1 VFDPA
6 ALPVVQ
12 TVNVPGPVNTCDLKL
27 PQDDVKIVP
36 PVAVIY
42 AAVGAS
48 LCKPESVTNQ
58 PCVESIKTNVTAI
71 PSVLNVT
78 LTAEPP
84 ILSEPF

>member
-1 VFDPA
+1 M
-6 ALPVVQ
+6 
-12 TVNVPGPVNTCDLKL
+12 
-27 PQDDVKIVP
+27 
-36 PVAVIY
+36 AVIN

-48 LCKPESVTNQ
+48 DCKPESVTNQ

-71 PSVLNVT
+71 PSVFNVT